1 MALKV
6 RNGPRKNPNKR
17 RIYLMRQRII
27 GLCAVLLM
35 CCVSPFLKAEILPGL
50 AVRIDVHHVTQDTW
64 RIDYQFA
71 TPVTAIKF
79 DSVGELRQKA
89 WKVVTPGM
97 RMNFKSDHDIIDFN
111 GKPFKS
117 SSIEIRTFDGLA
129 PKSYAPFNRFSDGG
143 TAFFLGFLQGEVY
156 QGTRQLSMT
165 ADIRLHG
172 LAQENVIAPPPN
184 KRVQGG
190 ERGYAYFGPARAV
203 RSGSTQFLIDPA
215 TPTWMRETFLDAG
228 AKLSAYYEKAY
239 QRPLK
244 DELLIMLSVSGIEAS
259 GLSMKGGAVMGQLSY
274 RFDGNAK
281 FVDQPIYR
289 DTVALLVGHELAHL
303 WQMNVARGGT
313 GEDDPWIHEGG
324 AEAMSLD
331 GVLQTGLW
339 TEAAVAAY
347 NKQKSTVCD
356 KLGNSVDSYDGIY
369 ACGLVRFN
377 KLGVAIVPLWRTMM
391 EVTEN
396 KGEVYS
402 ASMIDATVP
411 TLRPPSSAALPS
423 AGAAQ

>member
-1 MALKV
+1 
-6 RNGPRKNPNKR
+6 
-17 RIYLMRQRII
+17 MRQRII

-35 CCVSPFLKAEILPGL
+35 CCVSSFLKAETLPGL
-50 AVRIDVHHVTQDTW
+50 AVRIDVHHVTRDTW
-64 RIDYQFA
+64 RVDYRFA
-71 TPVTAIKF
+71 EPVTAIKF

-97 RMNFKSDHDIIDFN
+97 RMNFDSDHDIIDFD
-111 GKPFKS
+111 GKPFRS
-117 SSIEIRTFDGLA
+117 ASIEIRTFDGLA

-143 TAFFLGFLQGEVY
+143 TAFFLAFLQGEGY
-156 QGTRQLSMT
+156 QETRQLSML

-184 KRVQGG
+184 KRLAGG

-215 TPTWMRETFLDAG
+215 TPAWMRETFLDAG
-228 AKLSAYYEKAY
+228 ARLSAYYEKAY

-244 DELLIMLSVSGIEAS
+244 DELLIMLSVSGSDAS

-274 RFDGNAK
+274 RFDGKATL
-281 FVDQPIYR
+281 VDHPKYR
-289 DTVALLVGHELAHL
+289 EAVAQLVGHELAHI
-303 WQMNVARGGT
+303 WQMNIARGGM

-339 TEAAVAAY
+339 NEAAVAAY
-347 NKQKSTVCD
+347 TKQKSAICD

-396 KGEVYS
+396 KGDVYS
-402 ASMIDATVP
+402 ASLIDAIVLK
-411 TLRPPSSAALPS
+411 LRSPPSAALPS
-423 AGAAQ
+423 AGAGQ

>member
-1 MALKV
+1 
-6 RNGPRKNPNKR
+6 
-17 RIYLMRQRII
+17 MRQRII

-35 CCVSPFLKAEILPGL
+35 CCVSSFLKAETLPGL
-50 AVRIDVHHVTQDTW
+50 AVRIDVHHVTRDTW
-64 RIDYQFA
+64 RVDYRFA
-71 TPVTAIKF
+71 EPVTAIKF

-97 RMNFKSDHDIIDFN
+97 RMNFDSDHDIIDFD
-111 GKPFKS
+111 GKPFRS
-117 SSIEIRTFDGLA
+117 ASIEIRTFDGLA

-143 TAFFLGFLQGEVY
+143 TAFFLAFLQGEVY
-156 QGTRQLSMT
+156 QGTRQLSML
-165 ADIRLHG
+165 ADTRLHG

-184 KRVQGG
+184 KRLAGG

-215 TPTWMRETFLDAG
+215 TPAWMRETFLDAG
-228 AKLSAYYEKAY
+228 ARLSAYYEKAY

-244 DELLIMLSVSGIEAS
+244 DELLIMLSVSGSDAS

-274 RFDGNAK
+274 RFDGKATL
-281 FVDQPIYR
+281 VDHPKYR
-289 DTVALLVGHELAHL
+289 EAVAQLVGHELAHI
-303 WQMNVARGGT
+303 WQMNIARGGM

-339 TEAAVAAY
+339 NEAAVAAY
-347 NKQKSTVCD
+347 TKQKSAICD

-396 KGEVYS
+396 KGDVYS
-402 ASMIDATVP
+402 ASLIDAIVLK
-411 TLRPPSSAALPS
+411 LRSPPSAALPS
-423 AGAAQ
+423 AGAGQ